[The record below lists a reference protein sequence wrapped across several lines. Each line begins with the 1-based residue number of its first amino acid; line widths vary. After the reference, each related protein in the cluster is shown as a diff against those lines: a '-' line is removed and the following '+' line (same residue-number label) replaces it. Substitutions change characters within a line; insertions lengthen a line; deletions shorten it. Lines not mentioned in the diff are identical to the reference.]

1 MPNKLPVAPI
11 PLWSL
16 AGARRVKDDAAAAPR
31 HAGGRIMSCE
41 RKESDV
47 LTRLLGIDL
56 PLVQA
61 PMAGVQGS
69 ALALAVSN
77 AGGLGSLPCA
87 MLDGDALRRELA
99 AIRAQTDRPF
109 NVKPENLN

>member
-1 MPNKLPVAPI
+1 
-11 PLWSL
+11 
-16 AGARRVKDDAAAAPR
+16 
-31 HAGGRIMSCE
+31 
-41 RKESDV
+41 V

-61 PMAGVQGS
+61 PM
-69 ALALAVSN
+69 